1 MPVKARERLIRSAEK
16 LFYADGIRAVGLERL
31 LADSGVGRASFYR
44 HFSSKEDLVVTFL
57 DVYERAYRSWLAER
71 TEAWGGTPLAAFDAL
86 IEHAGTS
93 DFRGCAFINAVA
105 EAAEPA
111 AEIRRMAG
119 EHKDAVAAFLRG
131 LLARSGYP
139 DDPALA
145 RRLLLLMD
153 GATVTELHERSSR
166 PARQAKEMAE
176 ALLAGVSAAGSA
188 PSAAN

>member
-1 MPVKARERLIRSAEK
+1 MPVKARERLIQSAER

-44 HFSSKEDLVVTFL
+44 HFSGKEDLVVTVL
-57 DVYERAYRSWLAER
+57 GAYERAYRGWLAER
-71 TEAWGGTPLAAFDAL
+71 TDAWGGTPLAAFDAI
-86 IEHAGTS
+86 IEHAETA

-111 AEIRRMAG
+111 AEIRRMASD
-119 EHKDAVAAFLRG
+119 HKDAVAAYLRG

-139 DDPALA
+139 DDPDLA
-145 RRLLLLMD
+145 RQLLLLMD

-176 ALLAGVSAAGSA
+176 ALLAGASADGPAPAGT
-188 PSAAN
+188 